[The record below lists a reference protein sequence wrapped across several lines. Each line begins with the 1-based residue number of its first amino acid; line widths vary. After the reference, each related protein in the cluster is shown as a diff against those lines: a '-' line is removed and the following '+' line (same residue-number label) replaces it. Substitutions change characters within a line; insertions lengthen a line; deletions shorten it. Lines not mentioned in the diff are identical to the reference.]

1 MAIASNLY
9 ASKVFSEHP
18 IASWSL
24 DDDISYI
31 SLITE
36 NQRDFANWSELVNAT
51 QSEVLGIVNGPFD
64 DSIFTEITAINPALK
79 IEAFSQNLFNLQ
91 DLNQAMNTFAV
102 NLYCF
107 TNGSVEYY
115 EYGYRYI
122 DPYSAEYIE
131 TVQRVEDSRFS
142 TWIRMG
148 STFNPP
154 NVDAQFQIIFRVS
167 FLSVSD
173 ASVIVN
179 GLTVGQWSELTSD
192 KSLGVHPVLMNTEIT
207 SIFGTVYGVEVEPYG
222 LSSNKGYIFA
232 EDSRLLAT
240 NSGIPM
246 VYGSDNI
253 TRLNPS
259 EYIPSLIVPGC
270 GMLNELGK
278 YNSYTMEMWMRLEN
292 NNMESRKIWGPVSS
306 TYGLYIKRG
315 YLSLVIGNSIGS
327 YFISEWYRPMLV
339 HVIVRENAASV
350 LINGEEIISI
360 SYDTEGLTL
369 PGIAQDWM
377 GFYCN
382 KDMPIFELDCIS
394 ILPYVI
400 PSQVAKRRFV
410 WGQGV
415 ESPEALNSAYEG
427 TVAYIDYPYAEYT
440 ANQSYPD
447 FARWDAAYSENLVKN
462 RQAISVPDYQLP
474 IIYRGQKTLQDFY
487 DDNYAI
493 QEVGHQKFMSFR
505 PNNTWTEPSYYLFNS
520 LNVLTEV
527 VRGVWGVFEVE
538 SPTISS
544 EPLMHFTNSITGDSF
559 KIDIDGL
566 TVTYKLYKNNSLTPQ
581 VFKTE
586 TITLGYHFV
595 VGFNL
600 PKLFSTFGS
609 QVGDF
614 FGNPSAIEIKVG
626 GDGVDTFSG
635 RIYRVGFSNQSNL
648 EKIQNHFDD
657 QGIANPLDGDLL
669 NDHLGSYTLLPTEDF
684 DRFYLD
690 IGVSSY
696 WEEYYPLTY
705 FSGYIKDAFG
715 NEFYDLDFLQYN
727 ISYPTTTVVIED
739 VITGSWTYEELS
751 EAYTSPTLRP
761 YEALDNELISGYGDY
776 DDLKNKSVTISSYDF
791 SKSSVRS
798 YMTFQRI
805 SDGANKPI
813 SEYTNYQ
820 SIPSNGVLDV
830 NDFSNK
836 FSTKFEIKDQSIIY
850 PPKTLGIDDTAL
862 VVHLEINIY
871 GIKTNP
877 LNIRKM
883 SLASKSLNSG
893 DFNQIGTRFGN
904 KLYPYSKTGIY
915 YDQTRQ
921 NPYSIYKD
929 SSPYLYLTKYSG
941 IESLGNREYQVER
954 GVSMPINSQQ
964 ISNDKISAIQLW
976 IKYTEDFF
984 PQSPTVLFSLDSS
997 NIDIAFNIVTDQSS
1011 SRGRLYS
1018 TNLNTGQ
1025 EYVDLTF
1032 YQDGIE
1038 VITPYLEKNKW
1049 TAIGISFGSPISFSN
1064 YTGAINLFQ
1073 SAIFNDIAYYRA
1085 TSLQEAQS
1093 VIYRRWDN
1101 INGTPLSPL
1110 EWQYWVAN
1118 GDPYGKWDNVLKL
1131 AEKNIYGVSPETL
1144 YKSYTGTNRQ
1154 IVDDSEFLFLS
1165 ESGVTIFAS
1174 GMKDE
1179 TYSSTY
1185 PLKTRMVVTD
1195 SPEWSTYNKK
1205 PV

>member
-24 DDDISYI
+24 DDDVSYI

-36 NQRDFANWSELVNAT
+36 SQRDLANWTELINAT
-51 QSEVLGIVNGPFD
+51 ESEVLGIVNGPFD
-64 DSIFTEITAINPALK
+64 NSIFTEITATNANLVV
-79 IEAFSQNLFNLQ
+79 EAFSANLFNLQ
-91 DLNQAMNTFAV
+91 DLNQAMNTFAI

-107 TNGSVEYY
+107 TDGSVEYY

-122 DPYSAEYIE
+122 DPYSAEYVE
-131 TVQRVEDSRFS
+131 DVRRVDDSRFS

-154 NVDAQFQIIFRVS
+154 NLNAQVQIIFRAS
-167 FLSVSD
+167 FLSGSQ
-173 ASVIVN
+173 ASIILN
-179 GLTVGQWSELTSD
+179 GLTVGQWSETTND
-192 KSLGVHPVLMNTEIT
+192 RSLGVVPVLMNTEIT
-207 SIFGTVYGVEVEPYG
+207 DIFGTVHGTEIESYG
-222 LSSNKGYIFA
+222 LSSSNGYTFV
-232 EDSRLLAT
+232 EDGRLLAI
-240 NSGIPM
+240 NNGIPM

-253 TRLNPS
+253 TRLTPS
-259 EYIPSLIVPGC
+259 NLIPSLIVPGC

-278 YNSYTMEMWMRLEN
+278 YNSYTMEMWLRIEN
-292 NNMESRKIWGPVSS
+292 NNKESRRIWGPVSS

-339 HVIVRENAASV
+339 HIIVRENAASV
-350 LINGEEIISI
+350 LINGEEVISI
-360 SYDTEGLTL
+360 AYNTVDLIL
-369 PGIAQDWM
+369 PGILENWM

-382 KDMPIFELDCIS
+382 SDMPIFELDCIS
-394 ILPYVI
+394 ILPYII
-400 PSQVAKRRFV
+400 PAQVAKRRFV

-447 FARWDAAYSENLVKN
+447 FARWDAAYSENLVKT
-462 RQAISVPDYQLP
+462 RQSISIPDYKLP
-474 IIYRGQKTLQDFY
+474 IIYRGQKTLQNFY

-493 QEVGHQKFMSFR
+493 QEVGHQRFMSFR
-505 PNNTWTEPSYYLFNS
+505 PNNTWTEPCYYLFNS
-520 LNVLTEV
+520 LNMLTEV

-538 SPTISS
+538 SPTELS
-544 EPLMHFTNSITGDSF
+544 EPLIHFTNSITGDSF
-559 KIDIDGL
+559 NIDIDGL
-566 TVTYKLYKNNSLTPQ
+566 VVTYKLYKNNSTTPQ

-614 FGNPSAIEIKVG
+614 FGNPSAIEMKVG

-635 RIYRVGFSNQSNL
+635 WIYRVGFSNQANL
-648 EKIQNHFDD
+648 EKIQNHFDA
-657 QGIANPLDGDLL
+657 QGIAIPSDGDLL

-684 DRFYLD
+684 GRFYLD

-705 FSGYIKDAFG
+705 FSGYIKDSFG

-727 ISYPTTTVVIED
+727 ISYPTTTVVVED
-739 VITGSWTYEELS
+739 TVTGSWTYEELS
-751 EAYTSPTLRP
+751 EDYASPTIRP
-761 YEALDNELISGYGDY
+761 YEALDNEFISGYGDY
-776 DDLKNKSVTISSYDF
+776 DDLKNKSVTITSHDF
-791 SKSSVRS
+791 SNSSVRS
-798 YMTFQRI
+798 YMTFQKI
-805 SDGANKPI
+805 SDGANKPL
-813 SEYTNYQ
+813 SEYSTYQ
-820 SIPSNGVLDV
+820 SIPSGGVLDV
-830 NDFSNK
+830 NKFSNK

-850 PPKTLGIDDTAL
+850 PPKTLGIDNTAL
-862 VVHLEINIY
+862 VVHLEIDIY

-904 KLYPYSKTGIY
+904 KIYPYSKTGIY

-921 NPYSIYKD
+921 NPYSIYRD

-941 IESLGNREYQVER
+941 VESLGSREYQIER
-954 GVSMPINSQQ
+954 GISMPINSQQ
-964 ISNDKISAIQLW
+964 TSGDKISAMQLW
-976 IKYTEDFF
+976 VKYTEDFF

-997 NIDIAFNIVTDQSS
+997 NIDIAFNIVTDQSA

-1025 EYVDLTF
+1025 DYIDLTF

-1038 VITPYLEKNKW
+1038 VINPYLEKDRW
-1049 TAIGISFGSPISFSN
+1049 TSIGISFGSPISFSN

-1073 SAIFNDIAYYRA
+1073 SAIFNDIAYYKA

-1101 INGTPLSPL
+1101 INGTPIDPL
-1110 EWQYWVAN
+1110 DWQYWISN
-1118 GDPYGKWDNVLKL
+1118 IDPYGKWDNVLKL
-1131 AEKNIYGVSPETL
+1131 AERNIYGVNPETL

-1154 IVDDSEFLFLS
+1154 IVDDSEFLLIS
-1165 ESGVTIFAS
+1165 ESGITVFAS

-1185 PLKTRMVVTD
+1185 PLKTRSVITD
-1195 SPEWSTYNKK
+1195 SPEWFTYSKK